1 MVMVCVQL
9 GQEKYDFFPLNRA
22 LSLSAMDEG
31 STDSKIDDL
40 LRYVS
45 ALVQRQ
51 REEVSLPYI
60 SIIIVIN
67 NS

>member
-1 MVMVCVQL
+1 MVCVQL